1 MRASERI
8 HVRRA
13 FLHSA
18 LFLRFLLLVLRSV
31 ARSSRELIPRA
42 MKKLVK
48 RRLGPRGGLGMIFPL
63 FRPRR
68 IEGERA
74 ALVFSPP
81 LVFSACPAHHRPARP
96 RPHGLRRDV
105 REIVEQGVGRRDSER
120 ILVACTTAE
129 TLVGGGGERRQQ
141 AEESLS
147 CFFFFFP
154 FLFFFL
160 SLIITSP
167 SSSLLSSLNSL
178 DSRPHSNPP
187 PLPAPF

>member
-1 MRASERI
+1 MS
-8 HVRRA
+8 A
-13 FLHSA
+13 FTSA
-18 LFLRFLLLVLRSV
+18 APSYIAPSSYAFSRLFSTSV
-31 ARSSRELIPRA
+31 ARSSRELIPCA

-48 RRLGPRGGLGMIFPL
+48 RRRGPRGGLGMIFPL

-74 ALVFSPP
+74 ALVFS
-81 LVFSACPAHHRPARP
+81 ACPAHHRPARP

-105 REIVEQGVGRRDSER
+105 RGRVEQGVGRRDSER
-120 ILVACTTAE
+120 ILVPCTTAE
-129 TLVGGGGERRQQ
+129 TLGGGGERRQQ
-141 AEESLS
+141 AEESLT

-154 FLFFFL
+154 FLLFFFC
-160 SLIITSP
+160 
-167 SSSLLSSLNSL
+167 SSSPPPPLLSSLNYL

>member
-18 LFLRFLLLVLRSV
+18 LFLRSLLLVLRSV

-74 ALVFSPP
+74 ALVFS
-81 LVFSACPAHHRPARP
+81 ACPAHHRPARP

-105 REIVEQGVGRRDSER
+105 RGRVEQGVGRRDSER
-120 ILVACTTAE
+120 ILVPCTTAE

-154 FLFFFL
+154 FLLFFFR
-160 SLIITSP
+160 
-167 SSSLLSSLNSL
+167 SSSPPLLSSLNSL